1 MRTKPQHPSAKRRRL
16 LSIGAAAGLVVGL
29 PALLSGCERKAAAP
43 AFHGLN
49 ITGVG
54 YGRDFHLKDPD
65 GKVRALADFHDKVV
79 LIFFG
84 FTQCPDVCPTAL
96 TRAQQVRQALGQDA
110 SRLQVIFVTV
120 DPERDTAALLRQY
133 TAAFDPDF
141 LGLRPDPAELPAV
154 AEEFRVTYRKV
165 PTGSSYT
172 MDHTALSYLY
182 DLKGRLRLA
191 IRHDMPAD
199 QLAEDVLGLLGEPSN

>member
-1 MRTKPQHPSAKRRRL
+1 MHTKPAISRTRRRL
-16 LSIGAAAGLVVGL
+16 ISGAAAMGLGTAV
-29 PALLSGCERKAAAP
+29 PLLLGGCDRNAFTPK
-43 AFHGLN
+43 FHGIN
-49 ITGVG
+49 ISGVG
-54 YGRDFHLKDPD
+54 YGRDFQLKDPD
-65 GKVRALADFHDKVV
+65 GKVRALADFRDKVV

-96 TRAQQVRQALGQDA
+96 TRAQQVRQALGKEA

-120 DPERDTAALLRQY
+120 DPERDTALLLRQY

-141 LGLRPDPAELPAV
+141 LGLRPEPSELKPM

-182 DLKGRLRLA
+182 DPKGKLRLA

-199 QLAEDVLGLLGEPSN
+199 QLAEDVLALLNEPAH

>member
-1 MRTKPQHPSAKRRRL
+1 MRTKPHHPTAGRRRL
-16 LSIGAAAGLVVGL
+16 LAVGAGAGLAAAL
-29 PALLSGCERKAAAP
+29 PALLIGCDRKATAP
-43 AFHGLN
+43 SFHGIN
-49 ITGVG
+49 ISGVG
-54 YGRDFHLKDPD
+54 YGRDFQLKDPD
-65 GKVRALADFHDKVV
+65 GKVRALADFRDRVV

-96 TRAQQVRQALGQDA
+96 TRAQQVRQALGKDA

-133 TAAFDPDF
+133 TGAFDPDF
-141 LGLRPDPAELPAV
+141 LGLRPEPAELQAV

-182 DLKGRLRLA
+182 DPKGRLRLA

-199 QLAEDVLGLLGEPSN
+199 QLAGDVLTLLNEPPH

>member
-1 MRTKPQHPSAKRRRL
+1 MRTKPQHLSAQRRRL
-16 LSIGAAAGLVVGL
+16 LSVGAAAGLAVGI
-29 PALLSGCERKAAAP
+29 PALLIGCERKASTP
-43 AFHGLN
+43 AFHGIN
-49 ITGVG
+49 ITGVN
-54 YGRDFHLKDPD
+54 YGRDFQLKDPD
-65 GKVRALADFHDKVV
+65 GKVRTLADFRDKVV

-96 TRAQQVRQALGQDA
+96 TRAQQVRQALGKDG

-141 LGLRPDPAELPAV
+141 LGLRPEMSELQPV
-154 AEEFRVTYRKV
+154 AQEFRVTYRKV

-182 DLKGRLRLA
+182 DQKGRLRLA

-199 QLAEDVLGLLGEPSN
+199 QLAGDILTLLNEPPH